1 MNLLNLILSISFI
14 VTVARAHDTHDWST
28 DADAFASATVD
39 KKIYFTEK
47 NKKASAIISE
57 DEFKFKLGQLSGTQ
71 DVLINNQK
79 VRILERGSAAGR
91 ELSRQWLTQEYRA
104 LGFNVFQHTYE
115 GGANLIAEKPGTSG
129 KVLILSA
136 HMDSVGN
143 SGANDDGTG
152 TIAALLIAKSLKDF
166 NNKHTLR
173 IVAFDNEEQGLVGSN
188 KYVKTLNPAQI
199 IGDIQMEMMAY
210 NSRNDGKFHV
220 IDCDRSDSLF
230 LTESVMKSVQSLG
243 LPLTRV
249 KACTDRSDHSAFW
262 SQKIPAIVLS
272 ENFFGGD
279 GDRCYHKKCDILD
292 ERLNLKYASFIATA
306 VANAIFL
313 LMQ

>member
-1 MNLLNLILSISFI
+1 MKLIGLLIAISF
-14 VTVARAHDTHDWST
+14 VATMANAHGTHDWST
-28 DADAFASATVD
+28 DTEAFAGATVD
-39 KKIYFTEK
+39 TKIYTNEK
-47 NKKASAIISE
+47 NTKAAIVISE
-57 DEFKFKLGQLSGTQ
+57 AEFKFKLEQLSGAQ
-71 DVLINNQK
+71 DILINNQK
-79 VRILERGSAAGR
+79 VRIQERGSAAGR

-104 LGFNVFQHTYE
+104 MGFNVFQHSYE

-143 SGANDDGTG
+143 SGANDDGAG
-152 TIAALLIAKSLKDF
+152 TVAALLIAKSLKDF
-166 NNKHTLR
+166 NSKHTLR
-173 IVAFDNEEQGLVGSN
+173 IVAFDNEEQGLVGSS

-230 LTESVMKSVQSLG
+230 LTESVMKTVQSLG

-292 ERLNLKYASFIATA
+292 ERLNLKYSSFIATA
-306 VANAIFL
+306 VANAIVG